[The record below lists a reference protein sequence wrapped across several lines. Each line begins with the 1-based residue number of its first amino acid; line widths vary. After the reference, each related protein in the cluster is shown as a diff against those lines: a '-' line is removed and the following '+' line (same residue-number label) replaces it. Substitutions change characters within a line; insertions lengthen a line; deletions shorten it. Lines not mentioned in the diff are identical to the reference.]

1 MTQKEKLFYYLD
13 RINNSTELKD
23 EIYWKCGLEIW
34 KPNELQDD
42 LESLMEGGCKQNYE
56 LIPFTS
62 DGDGGVCVLVDNQYV
77 SMIDS
82 EGGAGYIAASVD
94 DFINI
99 LLWYKYIPIT
109 KKVFDGF
116 EEFIEDY
123 QRDEY
128 GSNTSELIN
137 DFLQSEHLD
146 LDNRMVYEK
155 FLKGVSLTPAFI
167 IEPMDEEYEISENLF
182 RFDEAEFN
190 EKIRCTGF
198 AANEGDVDMVF
209 EDAFTDLQSEFVSLC
224 MEYTGGCVDKI
235 YIYIYQDASQKM
247 FNAIFVK
254 GDRVIPAGN
263 FADDEASDEFLSI
276 GTKDISKLVELC
288 DMYQQKCPNEYKLEF
303 DVATHKFDASYRYD
317 DYTKSGISPVSE
329 LMSWYGEIKE
339 SM

>member
-56 LIPFTS
+56 LIPFAS

-77 SMIDS
+77 AMIDS

-276 GTKDISKLVELC
+276 GTKDISKLVELR

-317 DYTKSGISPVSE
+317 AYTKSGISPVSE